1 MTLADTL
8 ILAWGSL
15 AHQPRRTLLIALAMS
30 IGVGAVVVLTALGE
44 GARRYVLEQFASLG
58 SNLLIVIP
66 GRAET
71 SGSTPGVLSG
81 ETTRDLTL
89 SDAAAVSR
97 LGGVI
102 RVAPLN
108 VGVAQVSRGSLSRE
122 AVLIG
127 TTAEMLAIRHM
138 RVAEGRY
145 LPAGANDQAT
155 PVCVLG
161 ERIRSELFGS
171 DNAIGAWLRIGD
183 RRFRVIGVL
192 ASQGQQM
199 GFNTDETVGI
209 PVAAAQQLFNTE
221 SLFRIMVEARGRD
234 AVPRVKERV
243 LGLLKAR
250 HEGEADVTVVTQD
263 AVLATFDRILTA
275 LTLAVSGIAAISLGV
290 AGVLIMNVMLVSVAQ
305 RRAEIGLLKAL
316 GAPAASVRRLFLAEA
331 GLMAGLGA
339 AGGLTL
345 GLAASFGLGRL
356 YPVLP
361 IAPPLWAMAAAVATA
376 VGTSLLFAWLPA
388 RKAARL
394 DAALALARR

>member
-8 ILAWGSL
+8 ALAWGSL

-44 GARRYVLEQFASLG
+44 GARRYVLDQFASLG

-89 SDAAAVSR
+89 SDATAVSH
-97 LGGVI
+97 LGGVL

-127 TTAEMLAIRHM
+127 TTAEMLNIRHM
-138 RVAEGRY
+138 RVAAGRY

-171 DNAIGAWLRIGD
+171 GNAIGEWLRIGD

-234 AVPRVKERV
+234 AVPALKERV
-243 LGLLKAR
+243 LALLKSR

-305 RRAEIGLLKAL
+305 RRSEIGLLKAL
-316 GAPAASVRRLFLAEA
+316 GAPAASVRHLFLAEA

-339 AGGLTL
+339 AGGLAL
-345 GLAASFGLGRL
+345 GLAASYGLGRL
-356 YPVLP
+356 YPALP
-361 IAPPLWAMAAAVATA
+361 IAPPLWAMAAAVGTA
-376 VGTSLLFAWLPA
+376 LIASLLFAWLPA
-388 RKAARL
+388 RKAAKL

>member
-1 MTLADTL
+1 MTFADTL
-8 ILAWGSL
+8 ALAWGSL

-44 GARRYVLEQFASLG
+44 GARRYVLDQFASLG

-89 SDAAAVSR
+89 SDAAAVGQLR
-97 LGGVI
+97 GVL

-127 TTAEMLAIRHM
+127 TTAEMLNIRHM
-138 RVAEGRY
+138 RVAAGRY

-171 DNAIGAWLRIGD
+171 GNAIGEWLRIGD

-192 ASQGQQM
+192 ARQGQQM

-221 SLFRIMVEARGRD
+221 SLFRIMVEARGRE
-234 AVPRVKERV
+234 AVPALKERV
-243 LGLLKAR
+243 LALLKTR

-316 GAPAASVRRLFLAEA
+316 GAPAASVRHLFLAEA

-339 AGGLTL
+339 AGGLAL
-345 GLAASFGLGRL
+345 GLVASYGLGRF
-356 YPVLP
+356 YPALP
-361 IAPPLWAMAAAVATA
+361 IAPPLWAMAAAVGTA
-376 VGTSLLFAWLPA
+376 LAASLLFAWLPA